1 MALSYFA
8 LFRTRLVVLM
18 LLALVPV
25 FGLVLYEN
33 LEQRDLETKRVREG
47 AIAVARLAA
56 ANQENF
62 TKNTRQ
68 MLATLTQFPLFLLGT
83 NRAYCES
90 QLSNLRKLSPDY
102 LNFGLVETNGNLF
115 CSAQPF
121 DGTVNISDRAYFQ
134 QVLKTKKFST
144 GVFQIT

>member
-18 LLALVPV
+18 LLALLPA

-33 LEQRDLETKRVREG
+33 LEQRRIETEHVRER
-47 AIAVARLAA
+47 AIAVVQLAA

-68 MLATLTQFPLFLLGT
+68 MLATFTQLPFLLLGT
-83 NRAYCES
+83 SRAYCETH
-90 QLSNLRKLSPDY
+90 LSNLRKLAPDY
-102 LNFGLVETNGNLF
+102 LNFGLVETNGNIF

-121 DGTVNISDRAYFQ
+121 DGKVNVSDRRYFAQ
-134 QVLKTKKFST
+134 
-144 GVFQIT
+144 